1 MIQRK
6 KIIISYP
13 AMMIG
18 GSTTSL
24 LSILNRLDYSKYD
37 VDLLLNLHSGELLNK
52 IPKEVNL
59 LPPAKKYTDPKK
71 DKLHR
76 LLSPKYML
84 AYHKGKIIVKQ
95 SAEPLHLAQYIE
107 MKDVEFFREIP
118 GEYDVAIAF
127 LEGKQCKL
135 VARHIKARRKLAWI
149 HINYADSKFNPDY
162 DRESMA
168 AFDGIALVSED
179 CKVDFDK
186 AFPELCD
193 RTCVIENILST
204 EYVRSM
210 SNEKN
215 DLDVDSS
222 KINLVSICRVV
233 FNHKGLDRAVE
244 AMAMLKNEGLLKN
257 IAWYIFG
264 DGQDMSAFKAMIEQ
278 NGLSD
283 VIFPLGIRTNPL
295 KYLKDMTMFFL
306 PSRFEGKPMAV
317 TEAFMVGLPVLVT
330 EYSSAREQIRDGIDG
345 IITENSTDGIYN
357 GLKALLNG
365 DFSVDQ
371 LKRNVVSKDYSNIEE
386 IEKVE
391 KLIDGE

>member
-1 MIQRK
+1 MAQRK
-6 KIIISYP
+6 RIIVAYP

-37 VDLLLNLHSGELLNK
+37 VDLLLNLHSGELLDK
-52 IPKEVNL
+52 IPEQVNL
-59 LPPAKKYTDPKK
+59 LPPAKKYTDSKK

-76 LLSPKYML
+76 FLSLKYML
-84 AYHKGKIIVKQ
+84 TYLKGRSIAKKSGVHI
-95 SAEPLHLAQYIE
+95 HLAQYVE
-107 MKDVEFFREIP
+107 MKDAELFRDVD

-127 LEGKQCKL
+127 LEGDRCKF
-135 VARHIKARRKLAWI
+135 VARHINAKRKLAWI

-162 DRESMA
+162 DRESMS
-168 AFDGIALVSED
+168 AFDKIVLVSED

-186 AFPELCD
+186 AFPELSD
-193 RTCVIENILST
+193 RTCIIENILST

-210 SNEKN
+210 ADEDS
-215 DLDVDSS
+215 DLKLDEN
-222 KINLVSICRVV
+222 KINLVSTCRIN
-233 FNHKGLDRAVE
+233 FRSKGLDRAVE
-244 AMAMLKNEGLLKN
+244 AMARLKNEGLLKN
-257 IAWYIFG
+257 FAWYIFG
-264 DGQDMSAFKAMIEQ
+264 DGQDMPAFKSMIEE

-317 TEAFMVGLPVLVT
+317 TEAFMVGLPVFVT
-330 EYSSAREQIRDGIDG
+330 EYSSAREQIRDRVDG
-345 IITENSTDGIYN
+345 IITENSTDGIYR

-365 DFSVDQ
+365 DFSIEE
-371 LKRNVVSKDYSNIEE
+371 LKKNVLSKDYSNVEE

-391 KLIDGE
+391 KLIDSE

>member
-1 MIQRK
+1 MIKRK
-6 KIIISYP
+6 KIVIAYP

-24 LSILNRLDYSKYD
+24 LSILNRLDYEKYD
-37 VDLLLNLHSGELLNK
+37 VYLLLDLHNGELLDK
-52 IPKEVNL
+52 IPKKVNL
-59 LPPAKKYTDPKK
+59 LPPLRKYTNPKV
-71 DKLHR
+71 DR
-76 LLSPKYML
+76 IRRSLSIKFMYHFMVSRFISKKTGVYM
-84 AYHKGKIIVKQ
+84 HGC
-95 SAEPLHLAQYIE
+95 QYLE
-107 MKDVEFFREIP
+107 QKDVYFNRRVDD
-118 GEYDVAIAF
+118 EYDVAIAF
-127 LEGKQCKL
+127 LEGDRCKF
-135 VARHIKARRKLAWI
+135 VARHINAKRKLAWI

-162 DRESMA
+162 DREAMS
-168 AFDGIALVSED
+168 AFDKIVLVSED

-186 AFPELCD
+186 AFPELAQ

-210 SNEKN
+210 ADEEI
-215 DLDVDSS
+215 DLDIDSD
-222 KINLVSICRVV
+222 KINLVSTCRIN
-233 FNHKGLDRAVE
+233 FRSKGLDRAVE

-264 DGQDMSAFKAMIEQ
+264 DGSDMPAFRDMIEK

-283 VIFPLGIRTNPL
+283 VVFPMGIRTNPL

-330 EYSSAREQIRDGIDG
+330 EYSSAREQIRDGVDG
-345 IITENSTDGIYN
+345 IITENSTEGIYR
-357 GLKALLNG
+357 GLKSLLNNE
-365 DFSVDQ
+365 FSLDE
-371 LKRNVVSKDYSNIEE
+371 LKKNVLSKDYSNVEE

-391 KLIDGE
+391 KLIDG

>member
-1 MIQRK
+1 MAQRK
-6 KIIISYP
+6 KVIIAYP

-37 VDLLLNLHSGELLNK
+37 VDLLLNLHSGDLLDK

-76 LLSPKYML
+76 FLSPKYML
-84 AYHKGKIIVKQ
+84 TYLKGKSIAKKSGVPI
-95 SAEPLHLAQYIE
+95 HLAQYME
-107 MKDVEFFREIP
+107 MKDAEFFRKVD

-127 LEGKQCKL
+127 LEGDRCKF
-135 VARHIKARRKLAWI
+135 VARHINAKRKLAWI

-162 DRESMA
+162 DREAMA
-168 AFDGIALVSED
+168 SFDKIVLVSED
-179 CKVDFDK
+179 CKIDFDR
-186 AFPELCD
+186 AFPELSE

-210 SNEKN
+210 ADEDN
-215 DLDVDSS
+215 DLVVDKD
-222 KINLVSICRVV
+222 KINLVSTCRIN
-233 FNHKGLDRAVE
+233 FRSKGLDRAVE
-244 AMAMLKNEGLLKN
+244 AMARLNNEGLLKN
-257 IAWYIFG
+257 LAWYVFG
-264 DGQDMSAFKAMIEQ
+264 DGQDMPAFKSMIDEK
-278 NGLSD
+278 GLSD
-283 VIFPLGIRTNPL
+283 VIFPMGIKTNPL
-295 KYLKDMTMFFL
+295 KYLKDMSMFFL

-330 EYSSAREQIRDGIDG
+330 EYSSAKEQIRNGVDG
-345 IITENSTDGIYN
+345 IITENSTDGIYQ

-365 DFSVDQ
+365 DFSIDE
-371 LKRNVVSKDYSNIEE
+371 LKKNVLSKDYSNVEE

>member
-1 MIQRK
+1 MAQRK
-6 KIIISYP
+6 KIIVAYP

-37 VDLLLNLHSGELLNK
+37 VDLLLNLHSGDLLDK

-71 DKLHR
+71 DKIHR
-76 LLSPKYML
+76 LLSPKYMFTYL
-84 AYHKGKIIVKQ
+84 KGKSLAKKSGVPI
-95 SAEPLHLAQYIE
+95 HLAQYME

-127 LEGKQCKL
+127 LEGDRCKF
-135 VARHIKARRKLAWI
+135 VARHIKAKRKLAWI

-168 AFDGIALVSED
+168 AFDKIVLVSED

-210 SNEKN
+210 ADEEN
-215 DLDVDSS
+215 DLRIDSN
-222 KINLVSICRVV
+222 KINLVSTCRIN
-233 FNHKGLDRAVE
+233 FRSKGLDRAVE
-244 AMAMLKNEGLLKN
+244 AMARLKNEGLLKN

-264 DGQDMSAFKAMIEQ
+264 DGQDMTAFKAMIEQ

-345 IITENSTDGIYN
+345 VITDNSTEGIYD

-365 DFSVDQ
+365 DFSVDE
-371 LKRNVVSKDYSNIEE
+371 LKKNVLSNDYSNVEE
-386 IEKVE
+386 IEKIE

>member
-1 MIQRK
+1 MAQRK
-6 KIIISYP
+6 KIIIAYP

-37 VDLLLNLHSGELLNK
+37 VDLLLNLHSGDLLFK
-52 IPKEVNL
+52 IPEKVNL

-71 DKLHR
+71 DKIHK
-76 LLSPKYML
+76 LLSLRYMCTL
-84 AYHKGKIIVKQ
+84 LKAKSIAKKSGVPIH
-95 SAEPLHLAQYIE
+95 SAQYME
-107 MKDVEFFREIP
+107 MKDAEFFRQVD

-127 LEGKQCKL
+127 LEGDRCKF
-135 VARHIKARRKLAWI
+135 VARHINAKRKLAWI

-162 DRESMA
+162 DREAMA
-168 AFDGIALVSED
+168 AFDKIVLVSED

-204 EYVRSM
+204 EYVQSM
-210 SNEKN
+210 ADEESDLVVDKN
-215 DLDVDSS
+215 
-222 KINLVSICRVV
+222 KINLVSTCRIN
-233 FNHKGLDRAVE
+233 FRSKGLDRAVE
-244 AMAMLKNEGLLKN
+244 AMAKLKEEGLLEN

-264 DGQDMSAFKAMIEQ
+264 DGQDMAAFRNMIEE
-278 NGLSD
+278 NDLND
-283 VIFPLGIRTNPL
+283 VIFPLGIRKNPL

-345 IITENSTDGIYN
+345 IITENSTEGIYN

-371 LKRNVVSKDYSNIEE
+371 LKRNVISKDYSNIEE

-391 KLIDGE
+391 KLIDSD

>member
-1 MIQRK
+1 MAQRK
-6 KIIISYP
+6 KIIIAYP

-37 VDLLLNLHSGELLNK
+37 VDLLLNLHSGELLSK

-84 AYHKGKIIVKQ
+84 TYLKGRSIAKKSGVPI
-95 SAEPLHLAQYIE
+95 HLAQYME
-107 MKDVEFFREIP
+107 MKDAEFFREIP

-127 LEGKQCKL
+127 LEGDRCKF
-135 VARHIKARRKLAWI
+135 VARHISAKRKLAWI

-168 AFDGIALVSED
+168 AFDKIVLVSED

-186 AFPELCD
+186 AFPELTD

-204 EYVRSM
+204 EYVQSM
-210 SNEKN
+210 ADEDN
-215 DLDVDSS
+215 DLVVDKN
-222 KINLVSICRVV
+222 KINLVSTCRIN
-233 FNHKGLDRAVE
+233 FRSKGLDRAVE
-244 AMAMLKNEGLLKN
+244 AMARLKKEGMLNN

-264 DGQDMSAFKAMIEQ
+264 DGQDMAAFKGMIEE
-278 NGLSD
+278 NGLND
-283 VIFPLGIRTNPL
+283 IIFPLGIRTNPL

-317 TEAFMVGLPVLVT
+317 TEAFMVGLPALVT
-330 EYSSAREQIRDGIDG
+330 EYSSAREQIRDKVDG
-345 IITENSTDGIYN
+345 IIAENSTEGIYN
-357 GLKALLNG
+357 GLKALLSG
-365 DFSVDQ
+365 EIAIDE
-371 LKRNVVSKDYSNIEE
+371 LKKNVLSKDYSNIEE

>member
-1 MIQRK
+1 MAQHK
-6 KIIISYP
+6 KVIIAYP

-24 LSILNRLDYSKYD
+24 LSILNRLDYTKYD
-37 VDLLLNLHSGELLNK
+37 VDLLLNLHSGELLGK

-59 LPPAKKYTDPKK
+59 LPPAKKYIDPKI
-71 DKLHR
+71 DKIHR
-76 LLSPKYML
+76 FISPKYMFT
-84 AYHKGKIIVKQ
+84 YFKGKSIAKKSGVPI
-95 SAEPLHLAQYIE
+95 HLAQYIE
-107 MKDVEFFREIP
+107 MKDAEFFREIT
-118 GEYDVAIAF
+118 GQYDVAIAF
-127 LEGKQCKL
+127 LEGDRCKF
-135 VARHIKARRKLAWI
+135 VARHINAKRKLAWI

-162 DRESMA
+162 DREAMS
-168 AFDGIALVSED
+168 AFDKIVLVSED

-186 AFPELCD
+186 AFPELAQ

-210 SNEKN
+210 ADEEI
-215 DLDVDSS
+215 DLDIDSD
-222 KINLVSICRVV
+222 KINLVSTCRIN
-233 FNHKGLDRAVE
+233 FRSKGLDRAVE

-264 DGQDMSAFKAMIEQ
+264 DGSDMPAFRDMIEK

-283 VIFPLGIRTNPL
+283 VVFPMGIRTNPL

-330 EYSSAREQIRDGIDG
+330 EYSSAREQIRDGVDG
-345 IITENSTDGIYN
+345 IITENSTEGIYR
-357 GLKALLNG
+357 GLKSLLNNE
-365 DFSVDQ
+365 FSLDE
-371 LKRNVVSKDYSNIEE
+371 LKKNVLSKDYSNVEE

-391 KLIDGE
+391 KLIDG

>member
-1 MIQRK
+1 MAQRK
-6 KIIISYP
+6 KLIIAYP

-24 LSILNRLDYSKYD
+24 LSILNRIDYEKYD
-37 VDLLLNLHSGELLNK
+37 VDLLLNLHSGELLDK
-52 IPKEVNL
+52 IPEKVNL

-76 LLSPKYML
+76 FLSPKYML
-84 AYHKGKIIVKQ
+84 TYLKGKRIVKE
-95 SAEPLHLAQYIE
+95 SGVPIHLAQYME
-107 MKDVEFFREIP
+107 MKGAEFFREVP

-127 LEGKQCKL
+127 LEGDRCKF
-135 VARHIKARRKLAWI
+135 VARHINAKRKLAWI

-162 DRESMA
+162 DREAMS
-168 AFDGIALVSED
+168 AFDRIVLVSED

-186 AFPELCD
+186 AFPELSS
-193 RTCVIENILST
+193 RTCVVENILST

-210 SNEKN
+210 ADEKS
-215 DLDVDSS
+215 DFSVDRN
-222 KINLVSICRVV
+222 KINLVSTCRIN
-233 FNHKGLDRAVE
+233 FRSKGLDRAVE
-244 AMAMLKNEGLLKN
+244 AMAKLYNEGLLKN
-257 IAWYIFG
+257 IAWYVFG
-264 DGQDMSAFKAMIEQ
+264 DGQDMPAFKSMIEE

-283 VIFPLGIRTNPL
+283 VIFPLGMKKNPL

-330 EYSSAREQIRDGIDG
+330 EYSSAREQIRDKVDG
-345 IITENSTDGIYN
+345 IIVDNSTEGIYN
-357 GLKALLNG
+357 GLKALLMG
-365 DFSVDQ
+365 EFSVDE
-371 LKRNVVSKDYSNIEE
+371 LKKNVLSKDYSNIEE

-391 KLIDGE
+391 KLIDGD